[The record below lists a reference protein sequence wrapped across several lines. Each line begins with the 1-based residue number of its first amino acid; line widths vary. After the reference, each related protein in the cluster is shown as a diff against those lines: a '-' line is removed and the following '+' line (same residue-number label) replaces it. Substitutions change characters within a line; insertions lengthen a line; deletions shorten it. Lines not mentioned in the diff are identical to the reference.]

1 MKKRLNIFVV
11 SDATGH
17 TAESVLTSVLV
28 QFRGAH
34 FNVRRFPFVRA
45 MSQLDEIVDLAPDGK
60 CIIVFTLVSLKLRR
74 ALSRKGKTKGLT
86 MIDVTGPLLSIFA
99 KILDYSPRMEPGV
112 FRHTDEDT
120 YLVTEAIQYTI
131 THDDGMGLDTVDQ
144 ADLIILGISRTG
156 KTPTSIFLS
165 CRKLKVANIP
175 IVLDMPLEPEIAK
188 LPVKKVGFRMGL
200 ERQIELRS
208 ERAGRMAHAN
218 VPGYSNK
225 QHVVQEME
233 FCEKE
238 FRKIPGLWTIDVT
251 NRSIEETSEWIT
263 RNVLGNSDH

>member
-1 MKKRLNIFVV
+1 MKKSLNIFVV

-28 QFRGAH
+28 QFKGAVT
-34 FNVRRFPFVRA
+34 NMRRFPFVRA
-45 MSQLDEIVDLAPDGK
+45 MSQVDEIIDLAPKGK
-60 CIIVFTLVSLKLRR
+60 CIVVYTLVSSKLRR
-74 ALSRKGKTKGLT
+74 ALAKKGKAKSLT
-86 MIDVTGPLLSIFA
+86 MIDVTGPLISTFTR
-99 KILDYSPRMEPGV
+99 ILEHSPKMEPGV

-120 YLVTEAIQYTI
+120 YLVTEAIHFTI
-131 THDDGMGLDTVDQ
+131 THDDGQALETVEQ

-175 IVLDMPLEPEIAK
+175 IVMDMPLDPEIAK

-200 ERQIELRS
+200 DRQIQLRS
-208 ERAGRMAHAN
+208 ERAGRMAHAD
-218 VPGYSNK
+218 VPGYSSK
-225 QHVVQEME
+225 HHVVREME

-238 FRKIPGLWTIDVT
+238 FRKIPNLWTIDVT

-263 RNVLGNSDH
+263 RNVLGEVVP

>member
-45 MSQLDEIVDLAPDGK
+45 LSQVDEIIDAAPKGK
-60 CIIVFTLVSLKLRR
+60 CIIVFTLVSTKLRKDLAR
-74 ALSRKGKTKGLT
+74 RGKAKGLT
-86 MIDVTGPLLSIFA
+86 MIDVNGALLAIFA
-99 KILDYSPRMEPGV
+99 RILDYSPLMEPGV
-112 FRHTDEDT
+112 FRHTDENT
-120 YLVTEAIQYTI
+120 YLVTEAIHFTT
-131 THDDGMGLDTVDQ
+131 THDDGQGLDTVDQ
-144 ADLIILGISRTG
+144 ADLIIFGISRTG

-175 IVLDMPLEPEIAK
+175 IVLDMPIDPKIAK
-188 LPVKKVGFRMGL
+188 LPVKKVGFRM
-200 ERQIELRS
+200 EVDRQIQLRS
-208 ERAGRMAHAN
+208 ERAGRMAHAD
-218 VPGYSNK
+218 VPGYSSKN
-225 QHVVQEME
+225 HILRDME
-233 FCEKE
+233 FCEKQY
-238 FRKIPGLWTIDVT
+238 RKIPNLWTIDVT

-263 RNVLGNSDH
+263 RNVLGNTEE